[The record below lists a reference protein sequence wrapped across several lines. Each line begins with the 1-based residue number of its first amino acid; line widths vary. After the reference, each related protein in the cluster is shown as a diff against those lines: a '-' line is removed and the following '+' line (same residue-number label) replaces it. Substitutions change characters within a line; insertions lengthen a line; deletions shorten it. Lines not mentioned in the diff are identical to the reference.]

1 MRRHSEGLIILSG
14 AAPGRGWVHP
24 VRMIDVLR
32 AAAAEV
38 EDYSRV
44 TVTTPS
50 QAALTSSAS
59 GAARLST

>member
-1 MRRHSEGLIILSG
+1 
-14 AAPGRGWVHP
+14 
-24 VRMIDVLR
+24 MIDVLR

-50 QAALTSSAS
+50 QAALAGPAWPTSSTCWPS
-59 GAARLST
+59 